1 MGNSDVSDRAQKRAA
16 QFLAPYLA
24 GLMCKRLSRTCLALY
39 RLEFERTGAADANQV
54 GDRFL
59 SPECRLLHGYVKECI
74 VESIRTGI
82 QTSFYTCDYTT
93 KPSMTCGPMLKH
105 LTHGM
110 KNLEEKMQ
118 AEAEQE
124 EAQRLQLAYPL
135 PAVREGR
142 GLTAEQREAR
152 RRLCRLF
159 SEPRSHA
166 RLLSHV
172 SPAHDRPRS
181 ATDAH
186 LLAHHDEASTLGRV

>member
-24 GLMCKRLSRTCLALY
+24 GLMCKRLSRTYLALY
-39 RLEFERTGAADANQV
+39 RLEFERTGAADANRV

-118 AEAEQE
+118 ACI
-124 EAQRLQLAYPL
+124 
-135 PAVREGR
+135 PAAGR
-142 GLTAEQREAR
+142 AR
-152 RRLCRLF
+152 RSRLDGRAAGGPTPLVPPLDF